1 MSISRSLQLKCFS
14 QSIGLLFY
22 VKKFYSC
29 SNSTNAVQEIKHFS
43 VSLNLLTLNP
53 NSSLNNTDMFTHEI
67 SHLLNQ

>member
-14 QSIGLLFY
+14 QSIGLFY

-29 SNSTNAVQEIKHFS
+29 STYTNAVQEIKHFF

-53 NSSLNNTDMFTHEI
+53 NSSLNNTDMFTHEN
-67 SHLLNQ
+67 SH